1 MTPPV
6 VAVAGLSGVG
16 KSTLLTRLKNAIPM
30 QILQASALIKEA
42 RASRDGESL
51 TLDALRA
58 VDLDENQRL
67 LAQGFARRVDRAA
80 SLVVLDCHTVIE
92 TPGGLIRIDPR
103 VFDLMNVRAMVF
115 LEDEP
120 EEIARRRRNDTKR
133 QRPSTQ
139 DLGSVQAEAIQQACT
154 IAAAL
159 SIPLFVHRPAGEDG
173 AITERLR
180 LYLAPG
186 GA

>member
-115 LEDEP
+115 L
-120 EEIARRRRNDTKR
+120 
-133 QRPSTQ
+133 
-139 DLGSVQAEAIQQACT
+139 
-154 IAAAL
+154 
-159 SIPLFVHRPAGEDG
+159 
-173 AITERLR
+173 
-180 LYLAPG
+180 
-186 GA
+186 